1 MLETNEKKEKE
12 GDRGMRERK
21 KVRAEGVFMSNGFT
35 VQLLRSHRWQ
45 NEYDSHGQDMRG
57 GEHCE
62 FPLDQ

>member
-1 MLETNEKKEKE
+1 
-12 GDRGMRERK
+12 MRER

-45 NEYDSHGQDMRG
+45 SEYDSHGQDMRG
-57 GEHCE
+57 GEYCE